1 MIDRVCE
8 IVANRSN
15 GVWSTR
21 VETEYSQKFGA
32 SLPLH
37 WTERIETFQ
46 TRDKVKKKLH
56 FERPIQDKCIV
67 MPFIDQVNKE
77 AELKKRCQLTTPLD
91 IELKS

>member
-21 VETEYSQKFGA
+21 VETEYSQKFES

-46 TRDKVKKKLH
+46 TRDKVKKNLH
-56 FERPIQDKCIV
+56 FERPIQDRFIV
-67 MPFIDQVNKE
+67 MPFIDQVNKKTE
-77 AELKKRCQLTTPLD
+77 SVA
-91 IELKS
+91 S